1 MLPNDDMNIENKSEL
16 LNYLRHKHSID
27 TMDSDQFAILRGGV
41 SNRTIL
47 YEGKEDCIVIKQA
60 LRKLRTKSSW
70 YSDPE
75 RLKVEAN
82 ALDWLNSFLPDNT
95 VPKRMFLD
103 GDNFILG
110 MEAVAQPHEN
120 LKELLLRRSPAD
132 DLIAQMGELLGIIHS
147 VGLQDTNAKILF
159 SDQRYFRSLR
169 IEPYYEHTAA
179 VQPMLKNFYDDL
191 IRSTFNHCHTIV
203 HGDYSPK
210 NILVKNDK
218 LVLLDHEVMHYGDP
232 AFDVGFAL
240 THLLSKANH
249 FNDLVFIKYASI
261 FWSAYTIKFPFPD
274 SAFEARCVNHSLA
287 CLLARVYGRS
297 ALEYLTENQRIRQS
311 EIIMKL
317 IHKKL
322 KILPQLFE
330 HFKEN
335 LKDYHI

>member
-1 MLPNDDMNIENKSEL
+1 MLPNDDMNIENKIEL
-16 LNYLRHKHSID
+16 LNYLHVKHGID

-47 YEGKEDCIVIKQA
+47 YEGKKQSMVIKQA

-95 VPKRMFLD
+95 VPKRCFLD
-103 GDNFILG
+103 EDNFILG
-110 MEAVAQPHEN
+110 MEVVAQPHEN
-120 LKELLLRRSPAD
+120 LKELLLRRSPAVG
-132 DLIAQMGELLGIIHS
+132 LIAQMGELLGIIHS
-147 VGLQDTNAKILF
+147 AGLQNTNSKILF

-179 VQPMLKNFYDDL
+179 AQPMLKNFYDDL
-191 IRSTFNHCHTIV
+191 ISNTFNHCHTIV

-218 LVLLDHEVMHYGDP
+218 LVLLDHEVMHFGDP

-249 FNDLVFIKYASI
+249 FGDLAYIKYADV
-261 FWSAYTIKFPFPD
+261 FWSSYMINFLFPD
-274 SAFEARCVNHSLA
+274 SIFEERCVKHTLA
-287 CLLARVYGRS
+287 CMLARVHGRS
-297 ALEYLTENQRIRQS
+297 PLEYLTEDQRLRQS
-311 EIIMKL
+311 KITIKL

-322 KILPQLFE
+322 ETLPQLFE
-330 HFKEN
+330 QFKEN
-335 LKDYHI
+335 LEDYQI